1 MNFAYTKKVLPTGLK
16 VVFRQ
21 MKSPLVALNLWAR
34 VGVKDEEPTK
44 IGLSHFFEH
53 MVFKGTTNYP
63 GLELSRQVQTIGGNM
78 NAGTSLDTTNF
89 YIVAPENCWEKSL
102 ELLFE
107 LINNPIFDPT
117 EIDREKNVIIR
128 EIHLDEDD
136 PEEKL
141 VTTLYQEVF
150 SGSPYE
156 RSILGTK
163 ETISSLKREDFFSHL
178 ESFYHPSNLMVVVCG
193 DIPENQL
200 YEKIAQ
206 IYGNE
211 KKTIPNS
218 FNIFPRLSKTP
229 MKRIKINMDVHHHY
243 GAIGF
248 LGPSVKQKEEFCL
261 LKYLSVILGDG
272 ISSRLNARLREKE
285 QLVDTI
291 HTNFSYYQES
301 GIFSIVYT
309 FTNSDS
315 EKIEA
320 IIEDECKQLISHPL
334 QEIEM
339 NRAKNLLFSD
349 FYHSFETTL
358 GSAELLGRFDTIDTI
373 DTLFRYLGIIQS
385 IQLNQIYD
393 VLKKYLDFNNFVSVI
408 INPEDHY

>member
-1 MNFAYTKKVLPTGLK
+1 
-16 VVFRQ
+16 
-21 MKSPLVALNLWAR
+21 
-34 VGVKDEEPTK
+34 
-44 IGLSHFFEH
+44 
-53 MVFKGTTNYP
+53 
-63 GLELSRQVQTIGGNM
+63 
-78 NAGTSLDTTNF
+78 
-89 YIVAPENCWEKSL
+89 
-102 ELLFE
+102 
-107 LINNPIFDPT
+107 
-117 EIDREKNVIIR
+117 
-128 EIHLDEDD
+128 
-136 PEEKL
+136 
-141 VTTLYQEVF
+141 
-150 SGSPYE
+150 
-156 RSILGTK
+156 
-163 ETISSLKREDFFSHL
+163 
-178 ESFYHPSNLMVVVCG
+178 
-193 DIPENQL
+193 
-200 YEKIAQ
+200 
-206 IYGNE
+206 
-211 KKTIPNS
+211 
-218 FNIFPRLSKTP
+218 
-229 MKRIKINMDVHHHY
+229 
-243 GAIGF
+243 
-248 LGPSVKQKEEFCL
+248 
-261 LKYLSVILGDG
+261 LSVILGDG